1 MSISQ
6 SFLLAMKNLLLSKM
20 RAVLT
25 MLGIIIGVAAVIIII
40 SIGDGMQGYV
50 REQFESIGSN
60 LIIVG
65 INSRSTSRSVSE
77 EDFFQLV
84 EENDEYIRAVSPSVT
99 TMASVKY
106 GNETN
111 SSTSVTGVSDD
122 YAVVGNLELQNG
134 RFLNYLDVER
144 LQNVCVVGSYVAKEI
159 MNNEAL
165 GNTVRIN
172 GYNYTV
178 VGVLKE
184 KAGSTAN
191 SDDDV
196 IYIPY
201 TNATRINSSNII
213 TTYYFSAVSDET
225 IDYAQFLIENKLNRV
240 YEDEDAYMVMNMT
253 EIMNMVGTIQ
263 GMLKTVLVAIAGIS
277 LLVGGIGIMNIML
290 VTVTERTREIGIR
303 KSLGAKRKDIR
314 MQFIIEAGATS
325 AVGGVI
331 GIIIGAI
338 MAGVVGNL
346 VGITAVASV
355 PAIGIAF
362 GVSVGVGVIFGY
374 LPANKA
380 AKLNPIDALRYE

>member
-1 MSISQ
+1 
-6 SFLLAMKNLLLSKM
+6 
-20 RAVLT
+20 
-25 MLGIIIGVAAVIIII
+25 
-40 SIGDGMQGYV
+40 
-50 REQFESIGSN
+50 
-60 LIIVG
+60 
-65 INSRSTSRSVSE
+65 
-77 EDFFQLV
+77 
-84 EENDEYIRAVSPSVT
+84 
-99 TMASVKY
+99 
-106 GNETN
+106 
-111 SSTSVTGVSDD
+111 
-122 YAVVGNLELQNG
+122 
-134 RFLNYLDVER
+134 
-144 LQNVCVVGSYVAKEI
+144 

-165 GNTVRIN
+165 GNTVRIS

-225 IDYAQFLIENKLNRV
+225 INYAQFLIENKLNRV

-303 KSLGAKRKDIR
+303 KSSERREKISGCSLSSRPV
-314 MQFIIEAGATS
+314 QQ
-325 AVGGVI
+325 
-331 GIIIGAI
+331 
-338 MAGVVGNL
+338 
-346 VGITAVASV
+346 
-355 PAIGIAF
+355 
-362 GVSVGVGVIFGY
+362 
-374 LPANKA
+374 
-380 AKLNPIDALRYE
+380 AL